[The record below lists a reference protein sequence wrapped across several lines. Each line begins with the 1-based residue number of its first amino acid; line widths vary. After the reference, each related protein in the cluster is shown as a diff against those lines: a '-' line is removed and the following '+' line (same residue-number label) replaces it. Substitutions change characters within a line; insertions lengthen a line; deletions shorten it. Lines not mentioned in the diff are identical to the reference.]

1 MHRLM
6 LTSNAYQQAAESPE
20 AKRFAEIDP
29 NNRLLWRMNWQ
40 RLESEAV
47 RDSILALSGR
57 LQKVDGGPGVFL
69 DLPADVADG
78 FEFFKWFPSDEKDQ
92 LRRTI
97 YTFQRR
103 SVVMPMMEVFDGANM
118 SESCARRNVTT
129 VAPQA
134 FTLLNSDLTNTEA
147 KHFAARVIELAG
159 PDPERQIDQ
168 AFRMALSRPPLREEV
183 KSARATMAG
192 MEAREALA
200 RVTLVLFNLNEFMY
214 LE

>member
-1 MHRLM
+1 V
-6 LTSNAYQQAAESPE
+6 AE
-20 AKRFAEIDP
+20 
-29 NNRLLWRMNWQ
+29 
-40 RLESEAV
+40 
-47 RDSILALSGR
+47 
-57 LQKVDGGPGVFL
+57 
-69 DLPADVADG
+69 G

-92 LRRTI
+92 RRRTI

-134 FTLLNSDLTNTEA
+134 FTLLNSDLTNTEV
-147 KHFAARVIELAG
+147 KHFAARVVELAG
-159 PDPERQIDQ
+159 TDPGRQIDR
-168 AFRMALSRPPLREEV
+168 AFRMALSRPPSPEEV

-192 MEAREALA
+192 MKAREALA
-200 RVTLVLFNLNEFMY
+200 RLGLVMFNLNEFIY